1 MRQLIEIHI
10 NELNLHGF
18 SGHDRYSI
26 GSAVGNELVRLFRE
40 QGVPATLAQNVN
52 IESLNAGTFLL
63 KAGAK
68 TVTVGTNVANSVYKG
83 LKKR

>member
-18 SGHDRYSI
+18 SCHDRYSI
-26 GSAVGNELVRLFRE
+26 GSAVENELVRLFSD
-40 QGVPATLAQNVN
+40 QGVPATLSKNVN
-52 IESLNAGTFLL
+52 IESMNAGTFKL

-68 TVTVGTNVANSVYKG
+68 ATTVGSNIANSVYKG
-83 LKKR
+83 LSKR